1 MAYQRHSLGGVGSV
15 ISATA
20 AVVEDPCLLPV
31 SELLLELHRLAQAPA
46 RPRAPGQPAPAPS
59 APAKGIGLCQAV
71 KPLRAA
77 VWVRRR
83 PWVLPVAGVAV
94 VGGLIGLGYLLRG
107 RGR

>member
-1 MAYQRHSLGGVGSV
+1 MTYQRSLGGVGTV

-31 SELLLELHRLAQAPA
+31 SQMLLELHRLEQAPA
-46 RPRAPGQPAPAPS
+46 RPRTPGQPAPAPS
-59 APAKGIGLCQAV
+59 APAKGIGLCHAV
-71 KPLRAA
+71 TPLRAV
-77 VWVRRR
+77 VWVRKR